1 MLGSGWLGQVQVLFE
16 YSIRTRRGFG
26 CGATEGGSLCS
37 LIGSREGRPRKSAE
51 GLCPSD
57 PGARCTE
64 LLFLIRLC
72 QVHLEVSGSQVQL
85 DSKEEKI

>member
-16 YSIRTRRGFG
+16 YFIRIRRGFR
-26 CGATEGGSLCS
+26 CGATEGGSLSS

-64 LLFLIRLC
+64 SLLG
-72 QVHLEVSGSQVQL
+72 QVHLEVSRSQVQL